1 MANPQHFKEIYT
13 RENPLQAMN
22 ATAAAIEKETGIA
35 VINGHLGNPTAP
47 QFAGTNRVLSQY
59 YAARADAPMNTGYAN
74 VVGHEDWRRIIA
86 NALTRINRL
95 PKGEIDQNNIIG
107 ANGGTGAL
115 NVAFQIF
122 KNPTILVA
130 DPFYP
135 PWMEISTHTKEQK
148 IETYD
153 LRREDSYLL
162 NEDILSK
169 KIEEATAKNPDAP
182 VVLIYHYPHNPTG
195 KTLTEDEAKT
205 VGERLNHLCKKH
217 PNLYLVQED
226 LYLATTA
233 SDMGIYTPLPHLDET
248 AKARTLWIHSPSK
261 MGHAQ
266 DRGAVIAAFNPV
278 ILKHL
283 RGCTSFD
290 TLGASHP
297 SLLATANT
305 LAEIAT
311 GGVEA
316 RGAHSSRDD
325 NYRFQVADFYQDR
338 LKIVADGIKDIEQ
351 KLGVSILPDGAPKGT
366 YYLFPSFEFLKGKA
380 IPEELAPAF
389 NGKATFE
396 NADDV
401 TTALKNAH
409 LLGLQPIT
417 VGSGTL
423 FTKNKDT
430 MNFRLATIEPDIE
443 MMHGAVN
450 TLRGLAQK
458 VMGQELGAYFHTLD
472 ELKENHPAPPPI
484 GPMLDMVVGKILRE
498 NMTAGSRFSLGI

>member
-1 MANPQHFKEIYT
+1 MANSDHFKEIYT

-35 VINGHLGNPTAP
+35 VIKGHLGNPTAP
-47 QFAGTNRVLSQY
+47 QFADTNRVLSQY

-74 VVGHEDWRRIIA
+74 VVGHEEWRRIIA
-86 NALTRINRL
+86 RALTRINRL
-95 PKGEIDQNNIIG
+95 PKGSISEDNIIG

-135 PWMEISTHTKEQK
+135 PWMEIATHTKEQK

-162 NEDILSK
+162 NEEILDK
-169 KIEEATAKNPDAP
+169 KIEEATTQNPEAP

-205 VGERLNHLCKKH
+205 VGERLNHLCAKH
-217 PNLYLVQED
+217 KNLYLVQED

-278 ILKHL
+278 ILKYL

-316 RGAHSSRDD
+316 RGARTSRDN
-325 NYRFQVADFYQDR
+325 NYRYQVADFYQER
-338 LKIVADGIKDIEQ
+338 LKIVADGIKDMEG

-366 YYLFPSFEFLKGKA
+366 YYLFPSFEFLKDKT
-380 IPEELAPAF
+380 IPKELAGVF
-389 NGKATFE
+389 EGKTTFE

-458 VMGQELGAYFHTLD
+458 VTGIDLGAKFSTLE
-472 ELKENHPAPPPI
+472 ELKKNHAAPLPI
-484 GPMLDMVVGKILRE
+484 DRMLDMVLGDILRPKIKSG
-498 NMTAGSRFSLGI
+498 NGFSLRI